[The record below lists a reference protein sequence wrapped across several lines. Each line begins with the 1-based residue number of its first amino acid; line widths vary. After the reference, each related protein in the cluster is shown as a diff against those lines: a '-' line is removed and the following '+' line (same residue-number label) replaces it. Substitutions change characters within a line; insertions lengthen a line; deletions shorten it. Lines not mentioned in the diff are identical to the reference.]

1 MTILFIT
8 LPLGVSESQFFFVN
22 DSPIVDTSA
31 SEAGF
36 ETSMFSKTFL
46 VFGRPF
52 F

>member
-1 MTILFIT
+1 MTTLFIT
-8 LPLGVSESQFFFVN
+8 LPLGVGKSQFFFVI

-31 SEAGF
+31 SVVGF
-36 ETSMFSKTFL
+36 ETSMFSKTCL